1 MTPGHPTNPPTVSPF
16 LRVINRCNLDGTIP
30 SGIGSLASLEY
41 LQLSV
46 NQFTGPIPD
55 SIGNLW
61 QLRYLDL
68 SYNQLSGPIPP
79 TLSNL
84 GRLTQLNLHSNY
96 LTDSIPSISSMTDM
110 LYLDL
115 GHNRLSGDIPD
126 LSAMTNLGSLDLSQN
141 ELSGSIPAYL
151 FSFAKLDQL
160 LLSMNQFTGSI
171 PTTIDSLTNLRRLSL
186 AFNQLYGT
194 IPATTTS
201 HDFLVSFDLSH
212 NYLTGPIVKP
222 DTGTADL
229 SNNYLSGTLTGE
241 PTDVS
246 VAANCFTLPDG
257 ATWSPQRP
265 ESACQAFCGIS
276 KLNSS
281 AGGGAG
287 GVACGGHGLCY
298 PDGPSLA
305 PTCSCDEG
313 FVQFGKIYC
322 LVEGSVLA
330 SPVDKEI
337 LPSATVLTVGTKK
350 EARGRFMEQPVT
362 LFVYDQGREDPGCGF
377 ELGFNV
383 NFTFSLSPKGKA
395 VSNGFAFVV
404 SATTTVGSSDG
415 VGYGGMDSRS
425 MAIEFD
431 VLQNIQH
438 LDMKDQ
444 HVGLNINGQDISIAA
459 VKSPF
464 PLANKQAYTAWVDYQ
479 PGDPGTIQV
488 FLAKETVMRARKR
501 VGKRIV
507 KRVVKQR
514 AQKPMRPLLERR
526 LSLCDV
532 LQPGPPQEDPQA
544 DYDGPQAQQAFYFG
558 FVASTTVQPFMSH
571 AILNSF
577 VHADLPPPPA
587 SVDVPS
593 ALGLS
598 LTVSTYAPA
607 WASPFPRYVSADY
620 RVAAGK
626 QDSWVFR
633 DLHSWDSVPFL
644 GWPVKNQ
651 ADCNACWAYAVVAS
665 IEAAYGIATNAEAPQ
680 LSVESLFAAMGVSKG
695 DKCTTG
701 GSPTDAFEKLLT
713 LPKGGLALD
722 GNPGKKYPIQGFERA
737 SFKGYVGLM
746 LAVQRQPV
754 VVHIEASADTFA
766 SYDGTF
772 KYQDPACYSGN
783 LNHVVLLVG
792 YFILRDDGS
801 QSRIAPPFWIVR
813 NSWGEGWGDRG
824 HMRMDIQGGDGV
836 CGINVLPG
844 IYPIVKIPGDPCGSK
859 SYKGD
864 GDLQP
869 SMNPCGRFTCTA
881 IAQTDTSMCTCS
893 LASQPKQP
901 FVPVVPPPSTTP
913 FYHPLFTLNGS
924 GLVQVVPPPSTTP
937 FYHPLFTLNGSGLVQ
952 VVLEASLSLQPRSH
966 PPLPPP
972 LTRHGSGRVWVVL
985 DFCLHPPH
993 HPPLPDMA
1001 VDVCGSY
1008 FKNPCAVGTC
1018 INDGKGSYSCIC
1030 PPNHVPSR
1038 TIDDFPTC
1046 DPGSDKMLF
1055 PPLPAIQVRST
1066 AAPSPL
1072 ATQMLPLPLSVH
1084 KASGLLI
1091 ATTMTVDGDNW
1102 SCSNVHP
1109 VLGVTLAQFKSS
1121 NSDINC
1127 NQPLPRGTVLQ
1138 IAGTP
1143 SIPCTAF
1150 FYTLNGDTCQSI
1162 ATSIGRTKNDL
1173 MTLNPGLSCT
1183 QAIKPGRSLCV
1194 ERNATYAYTAPKCVK
1209 YATLTAQDTCESL
1222 LKGSKN
1228 PKIEPH
1234 FWAELYRNNPGL
1246 VCSNT
1251 VPGSASAVG
1260 SNIGVQVR
1268 GRGDGGVPQGGVLVV

>member
-1 MTPGHPTNPPTVSPF
+1 QFLKDWTSQDWSEDPCDFISFVFCGNDGMIYAMDMRNFRTESIPDSISALQKLELIRIIGSTIPGTIPSELGSITSLMSVELSYIEGLSGPILPALMNSHSISR
-16 LRVINRCNLDGTIP
+16 LVINRCNLDGTIP

-84 GRLTQLNLHSNY
+84 DRLTQLNLHSNY

-110 LYLDL
+110 VYLDL
-115 GHNRLSGDIPD
+115 GHNRLSGGIPD
-126 LSAMTNLGSLDLSQN
+126 LSSMTNLQSLDLSQN

-151 FSFAKLDQL
+151 FSFENLEQL
-160 LLSMNQFTGSI
+160 LLNMNQFTGSI
-171 PTTIDSLTNLRRLSL
+171 PATIDSLTNLRRLSL

-241 PTDVS
+241 QTDVS

-265 ESACQAFCGIS
+265 ESACKAFCGIS

-287 GVACGGHGLCY
+287 GVACGSHGLCY

-337 LPSATVLTVGTKK
+337 LPSATVLTTGTKK

-404 SATTTVGSSDG
+404 SATSTVGSSDG
-415 VGYGGMDSRS
+415 VGYGGMDPRS

-438 LDMKDQ
+438 LDMKEQ
-444 HVGLNINGQDISIAA
+444 HVGLNTYGQDISIAA

-488 FLAKETVMRARKR
+488 FLAKETVVTRAGKR
-501 VGKRIV
+501 AGKRIV
-507 KRVVKQR
+507 KRVVKR
-514 AQKPMRPLLERR
+514 AQKSMRPLLERR

-532 LQPGPPQEDPQA
+532 LQPGPPQEDAQA

-558 FVASTTVQPFMSH
+558 FVASTTVPPFMSH
-571 AILNSF
+571 AIVNSF

-651 ADCNACWAYAVVAS
+651 ANCKACWAYAVVAS
-665 IEAAYGIATNAEAPQ
+665 IEAAYGIATNAEAPL

-713 LPKGGLALD
+713 LPKGGLTLD

-844 IYPIVKIPGDPCGSK
+844 IYPIVKIPGDPCGTK

-901 FVPVVPPPSTTP
+901 FVPV
-913 FYHPLFTLNGS
+913 
-924 GLVQVVPPPSTTP
+924 
-937 FYHPLFTLNGSGLVQ
+937 
-952 VVLEASLSLQPRSH
+952 LSNYGAQ
-966 PPLPPP
+966 
-972 LTRHGSGRVWVVL
+972 T
-985 DFCLHPPH
+985 C
-993 HPPLPDMA
+993 A
-1001 VDVCGSY
+1001 YVDVCGSY

-1030 PPNHVPSR
+1030 PPNHVPSQ

-1046 DPGSDKMLF
+1046 DP
-1055 PPLPAIQVRST
+1055 VN
-1066 AAPSPL
+1066 
-1072 ATQMLPLPLSVH
+1072 
-1084 KASGLLI
+1084 AS

-1121 NSDINC
+1121 NTDINC

-1162 ATSIGRTKNDL
+1162 ATSIGRTKSDL
-1173 MTLNPGLSCT
+1173 MALNPGLSCT

-1209 YATLTAQDTCESL
+1209 YATLTAEDTCESL

-1228 PKIEPH
+1228 LKIEPH

-1251 VPGSASAVG
+1251 IPGSASAVG
-1260 SNIGVQVR
+1260 SNIGVQ
-1268 GRGDGGVPQGGVLVV
+1268 